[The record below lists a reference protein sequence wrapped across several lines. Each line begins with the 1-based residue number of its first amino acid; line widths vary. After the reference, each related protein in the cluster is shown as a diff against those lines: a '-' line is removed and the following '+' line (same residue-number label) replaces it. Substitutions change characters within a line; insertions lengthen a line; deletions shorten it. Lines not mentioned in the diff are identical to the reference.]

1 MDNQKPRLGSAAVVR
16 KEDRILLGKRGKQPG
31 FGKWVLPGG
40 GVDFLESYKD
50 TVKREV
56 REETDLEVTVG
67 DFIGIYEVID
77 PPDNHRVIIYSWAE
91 YKGGEIRPS
100 SDLLEAK
107 FFTPDEVREIVR
119 KEEDNDLLKRVLQDI
134 GWL

>member
-1 MDNQKPRLGSAAVVR
+1 MPDQKPRLGSAAVVR
-16 KEDRILLGKRGKQPG
+16 KEDRILLGKRGKEPG

-50 TVKREV
+50 TVKREI
-56 REETDLEVTVG
+56 REKTGLEVTVG
-67 DFIGIYEVID
+67 EFIGVYEVIE
-77 PPDNHRVIIYSWAE
+77 PPDNHRVIIYSFCD

-107 FFTPDEVREIVR
+107 FFTVD
-119 KEEDNDLLKRVLQDI
+119 
-134 GWL
+134 